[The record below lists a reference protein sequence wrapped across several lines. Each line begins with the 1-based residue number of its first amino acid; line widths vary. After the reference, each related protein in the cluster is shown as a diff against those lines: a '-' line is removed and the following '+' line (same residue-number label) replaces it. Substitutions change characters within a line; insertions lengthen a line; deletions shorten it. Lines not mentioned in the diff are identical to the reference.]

1 MVQQRGSAAGLG
13 FIAIV
18 IALIFILLPTLLP
31 ALGIISMSG
40 PTQAILAGFGV
51 ILLLVG
57 GAIVTITRLYVKTS
71 ADQAFVR
78 TGMGGQEPIID
89 GGALVI
95 PVVHE
100 IVPVSLQTM
109 RLDVDRSAHDALIT
123 GDNLR
128 ADVAAEFYIKVQK
141 IREHILAAATS
152 LGERSV
158 DAESVKHLV
167 NQKLVS
173 ALRTVAATR
182 PLHELHTKRDEF
194 AQAVQV
200 IVEKDLAHNGLTLES
215 VTISRLDQTPPTA
228 MRGEDNVFDA
238 QGLRTIAEITQRQR
252 VERNQI
258 EREADQR
265 VTEQDVTRDQ
275 FVFGQE
281 VARSNASAQKDRNI
295 EIARAQAQQE
305 ASTFAAEQSRMA
317 GVAEVKRDEA
327 VQVAEVEKNK
337 ALEVAHQARERAARV
352 AEIEK
357 QRTVELAMRENEI
370 AIAAKER
377 ERAESEA
384 QRFAAEAHME
394 TERQAV
400 RTVEITQTAEREKS
414 KAIIDAQAEF
424 ERRRLQEQVQADV
437 AAYAVVKTAEGAEAA
452 AAKDA
457 SARLTLAQAQKEAM
471 ALQAEGEKAAQMVPV
486 EVERQRV
493 EVERARVGV
502 ERQELENKAEFE
514 TISRG
519 LQVDLA
525 RIEAEKQIRIAAA
538 QAFGEAMASAKMTV
552 WGDPDTV
559 TRMAENFF
567 KGQQF
572 GYLADGLISNSP
584 DGVLDAIGHVGAAIQ
599 QLTGTGA
606 TVDSKNGDAPK
617 ASETEPKG
625 TGIKPDRR

>member
-1 MVQQRGSAAGLG
+1 MPNKRSGGVAG
-13 FIAIV
+13 IAIGA
-18 IALIFILLPTLLP
+18 IIIGLIFILLPSILASSGALSLGGAAQTI
-31 ALGIISMSG
+31 LGIFG
-40 PTQAILAGFGV
+40 AILL
-51 ILLLVG
+51 ILGAFMLV
-57 GAIVTITRLYVKTS
+57 VTKLYIKTS

-78 TGMGGQEPIID
+78 TGMGGPRPILD
-89 GGALVI
+89 GGDLVI

-109 RLDVDRSAHDALIT
+109 RLDVDRSGHDALIT

-141 IREHILAAATS
+141 IREHVLAAATS

-194 AQAVQV
+194 AQAVQI

-215 VTISRLDQTPPTA
+215 VTISRLDQTPPNA

-265 VTEQDVTRDQ
+265 VRAQDVTRDQ
-275 FVFGQE
+275 FIFEQE
-281 VARSNASAQKDRNI
+281 VARSNAEAQKNRNI

-305 ASTFAAEQSRMA
+305 ASSFAAEQTRMA
-317 GVAEVKRDEA
+317 GLAEVKRDEA
-327 VQVAEVEKNK
+327 VQVAEVEKNR
-337 ALEVAHQARERAARV
+337 ALEVAHQQREQAARV
-352 AEIEK
+352 AEVEK
-357 QRTVELAMRENEI
+357 QRTVELAMRENAI

-400 RTVEITQTAEREKS
+400 RTVETTQTAERDKAR
-414 KAIIDAQAEF
+414 AIIEAQAEF
-424 ERRRLQEQVQADV
+424 EKKRLQEQVQADV
-437 AAYAVVKTAEGAEAA
+437 AAYAVVKAAEGAEAA
-452 AAKDA
+452 AAKEA
-457 SARLTLAQAQKEAM
+457 SARLTRAQAEKEAM
-471 ALQAEGEKAAQMVPV
+471 ALQAEGHRAEQMVPV
-486 EVERQRV
+486 DVERQRV
-493 EVERARVGV
+493 EVERAKVTV
-502 ERQELENKAEFE
+502 ERQDLENKAQFE
-514 TISRG
+514 SIARG

-525 RIEAEKQIRIAAA
+525 RIEAEKQVRIAAA
-538 QAFGEAMASAKMTV
+538 NAYGEAMASAKMTV
-552 WGDPDTV
+552 WGDPDTAA
-559 TRMAENFF
+559 RMAESFF

-572 GYLADGLISNSP
+572 GYLSDGFMNNAP
-584 DGVLDAIGHVGAAIQ
+584 DGVKDALGQVGTAIQ
-599 QLTGTGA
+599 QLTNGKHDADGA
-606 TVDSKNGDAPK
+606 TPEK
-617 ASETEPKG
+617 AD
-625 TGIKPDRR
+625 KPADKPR

>member
-1 MVQQRGSAAGLG
+1 MEQQRGNGAGLG
-13 FIAIV
+13 LIAIG
-18 IALIFILLPTLLP
+18 IALVFILVPLLLP
-31 ALGIISMSG
+31 AVGIGALSA
-40 PTQAILAGFGV
+40 PTQAILVGFG
-51 ILLLVG
+51 ILLLLVG
-57 GAIVTITRLYVKTS
+57 AAVITITRLYVKTS

-265 VTEQDVTRDQ
+265 VTAQDVARDQ
-275 FVFGQE
+275 FVFEQE
-281 VARSNASAQKDRNI
+281 VSRSNAEAQKDRNI

-305 ASTFAAEQSRMA
+305 ASTFSAEQSRMA
-317 GVAEVKRDEA
+317 GLAEVKRDEA
-327 VQVAEVEKNK
+327 VQVAEVEKAK
-337 ALEVAHQARERAARV
+337 ALEVANQQREQAARV
-352 AEIEK
+352 AEIQK
-357 QRTVELAMRENEI
+357 QRTVELATRENAI

-384 QRFAAEAHME
+384 QRFAAEAQME
-394 TERQAV
+394 AERQQV
-400 RTVEITQTAEREKS
+400 RTVEITQSAERDKAR
-414 KAIIDAQAEF
+414 AIIEAQAEF
-424 ERRRLQEQVQADV
+424 EQRRLQEQVQADV
-437 AAYAVVKTAEGAEAA
+437 AAYAVVKAAEGAEAA
-452 AAKDA
+452 AAKEA
-457 SARLTLAQAQKEAM
+457 SARLTMAEAQKQAM
-471 ALQAEGEKAAQMVPV
+471 ALQAEGERAAQMVPV
-486 EVERQRV
+486 DVERQRV

-514 TISRG
+514 SIARG
-519 LQVDLA
+519 MQVDLA

-538 QAFGEAMASAKMTV
+538 QAFGEAMASVRMTV
-552 WGDPDTV
+552 WGDPDTAA
-559 TRMAENFF
+559 RMAESFF

-572 GYLADGLISNSP
+572 GYLADGLINNTP
-584 DGVLDAIGHVGAAIQ
+584 DGVKDALGQVGAAIQ
-599 QLTGTGA
+599 QMTNGR
-606 TVDSKNGDAPK
+606 NGDGAKPDGPEHTPSAPK
-617 ASETEPKG
+617 
-625 TGIKPDRR
+625 PDGR

>member
-1 MVQQRGSAAGLG
+1 MPNRRGGVAGAA
-13 FIAIV
+13 ISAIV
-18 IALIFILLPTLLP
+18 AGVLFILLAIIVLP
-31 ALGIISMSG
+31 AL
-40 PTQAILAGFGV
+40 PILNVSSNSQIALAVFGLILFIFGV
-51 ILLLVG
+51 IMMV
-57 GAIVTITRLYVKTS
+57 VTRLYIKTS

-78 TGMGGQEPIID
+78 TGLGGPVPILD
-89 GGALVI
+89 GGDLVI
-95 PVVHE
+95 PLVHE

-109 RLDVDRSAHDALIT
+109 RLDVDRSGHDALIT

-158 DAESVKHLV
+158 DAESVKLLV

-182 PLHELHTKRDEF
+182 SLHELHTKRDEF

-215 VTISRLDQTPPTA
+215 VTISRLDQTPPNA

-238 QGLRTIAEITQRQR
+238 QGLRTIAEITQKQR

-265 VTEQDVTRDQ
+265 VRQQDVTRDQ
-275 FVFGQE
+275 FIFEQE
-281 VARSNASAQKDRNI
+281 VARSNSEAQKDRNI
-295 EIARAQAQQE
+295 EIARAQAHQE
-305 ASTFAAEQSRMA
+305 ASTFAAEQTRLA
-317 GVAEVKRDEA
+317 GLAEVRRDEA
-327 VQVAEVEKNK
+327 VQVAEVEKNR
-337 ALEVAHQARERAARV
+337 ALEVAHQQREQAARV
-352 AEIEK
+352 AEVEK
-357 QRTVELAMRENEI
+357 TRTVELAIRENSI

-384 QRFAAEAHME
+384 QRYAAEAQME

-400 RTVEITQTAEREKS
+400 RTVETTQTAERDKAR
-414 KAIIDAQAEF
+414 AIIEAQAEF
-424 ERRRLQEQVQADV
+424 ERKRLQEQVTADV
-437 AAYAVVKTAEGAEAA
+437 AAYAVVKAAEGAEAA

-457 SARLTLAQAQKEAM
+457 SARLTRAQAEKEAM
-471 ALQAEGEKAAQMVPV
+471 TLQAEGERAAQMVPV
-486 EVERQRV
+486 DVERQRV
-493 EVERARVGV
+493 EVERAKVTV
-502 ERQELENKAEFE
+502 ERQDLENKAQFE
-514 TISRG
+514 SISRG

-525 RIEAEKQIRIAAA
+525 RIEAEKQVRIAAA
-538 QAFGEAMASAKMTV
+538 SAFGEAMASAKMTV

-559 TRMAENFF
+559 SRMSESFF

-572 GYLADGLISNSP
+572 GYLTEGFMNNAP
-584 DGVLDAIGHVGAAIQ
+584 DGVKDALGQVGTALQ
-599 QLTGTGA
+599 QLTNGKHDSDGA
-606 TVDSKNGDAPK
+606 GPDK
-617 ASETEPKG
+617 AEQPVNKV
-625 TGIKPDRR
+625 R